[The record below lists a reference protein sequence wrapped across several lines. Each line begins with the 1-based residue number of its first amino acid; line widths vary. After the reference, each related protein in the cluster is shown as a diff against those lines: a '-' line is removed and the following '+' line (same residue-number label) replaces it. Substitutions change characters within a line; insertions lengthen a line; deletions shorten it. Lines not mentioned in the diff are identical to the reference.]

1 VGLWPDRLIRVIV
14 LTRCGVEQISVMSLS
29 NAYSTADAAVREQME
44 LIRIVVAS
52 ARNWAHYIGLLLSGA
67 SIFRMYATLYRLR
80 LVPRLLSTFG
90 LAATVSQLAGVS
102 MPLFGV
108 KLEFLILAPLALSQI
123 ALGIWLV
130 ARGFSSDE
138 LIAD

>member
-1 VGLWPDRLIRVIV
+1 
-14 LTRCGVEQISVMSLS
+14 
-29 NAYSTADAAVREQME
+29 
-44 LIRIVVAS
+44 
-52 ARNWAHYIGLLLSGA
+52 
-67 SIFRMYATLYRLR
+67 MYATLYRFR

-108 KLEFLILAPLALSQI
+108 KLEFLMLAPLALSQI

>member
-1 VGLWPDRLIRVIV
+1 
-14 LTRCGVEQISVMSLS
+14 
-29 NAYSTADAAVREQME
+29 
-44 LIRIVVAS
+44 
-52 ARNWAHYIGLLLSGA
+52 
-67 SIFRMYATLYRLR
+67 
-80 LVPRLLSTFG
+80 
-90 LAATVSQLAGVS
+90 

-108 KLEFLILAPLALSQI
+108 KLEFLMLAPLALSQI